1 MNTFLRLLAAICATA
16 ALILSLYMAGIAAH
30 ERFLRRELQ
39 SDSASPFTDSLCQK
53 IPGCLELTVEP
64 RYDWTR
70 GNMAITYHARISAD
84 GAKRDEIQT
93 TLNEVSAAQT
103 GLLGWALH
111 SSHST
116 LDIATTPV
124 ARKPK

>member
-1 MNTFLRLLAAICATA
+1 MNTFLRCIGALCAVA
-16 ALILSLYMAGIAAH
+16 ALLLSLYMAGLVVH
-30 ERFLRRELQ
+30 EAIVRYELQ
-39 SDSASPFTDSLCQK
+39 SDSASPFIDSLCQK

-64 RYDWTR
+64 RYDW
-70 GNMAITYHARISAD
+70 MKAKMVITYHVRISAD
-84 GAKRDEIQT
+84 GAKRDEIET
-93 TLNEVSAAQT
+93 TLNEVAAAQT

-124 ARKPK
+124 VRRSK